1 MNKTSLSE
9 AIEFMQ
15 EIDAWHEFKYSD
27 RQIQLVAPEIRA
39 FSRVAHSEALKI
51 IRLMAKK
58 PSPAQVMSILREQD
72 NKLALEQTLPQEPQD
87 DPSEWMTS
95 REYARTQGFETL
107 GELIKHKISEA
118 NETKIQSSSTADM
131 SSSYSTLDPSLE
143 KIVDFWDSIGEEE

>member
-39 FSRVAHSEALKI
+39 FSRLAHSEALKI
-51 IRLMAKK
+51 IRTMPKK

-72 NKLALEQTLPQEPQD
+72 NKLALEKTLPQEPQD

-107 GELIKHKISEA
+107 KDLIKHKIAEENNS
-118 NETKIQSSSTADM
+118 KIEGGSAS
-131 SSSYSTLDPSLE
+131 LDPSVE
-143 KIVDFWDSIGEEE
+143 SMVDFWDSFGEEE